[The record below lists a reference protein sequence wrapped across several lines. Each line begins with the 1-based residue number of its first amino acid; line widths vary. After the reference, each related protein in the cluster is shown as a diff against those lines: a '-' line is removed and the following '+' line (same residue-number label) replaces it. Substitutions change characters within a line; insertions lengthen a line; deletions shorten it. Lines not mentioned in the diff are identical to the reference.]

1 MTLSGRA
8 GTKRHSGQKEQVSR
22 MLRQILGFL
31 PVVLGLDLAA
41 WSVLRHLP
49 FLAANPGSASALALC
64 WVQVFVLPSL
74 LDHPWQGPRRLA
86 LAAGAGLPAAM
97 VSLVV
102 GIAAGLFVG
111 FTAFD
116 IMVVIVGQYDPG
128 APYDPPGP
136 TLAAMKDLLSDLV
149 LWSGPAAGAA
159 AAAATA
165 AGLAAA
171 LPGVRRP
178 RLGWGFIL
186 AAAWASLVLLPD
198 WLVRALQPPWREPV
212 LLVAA
217 GLPSILVVL
226 HQLAPRPQQS

>member
-1 MTLSGRA
+1 MPRIVRPAFGY
-8 GTKRHSGQKEQVSR
+8 
-22 MLRQILGFL
+22 L

-41 WSVLRHLP
+41 WSVLRHVP

-74 LDHPWQGPRRLA
+74 LEHRWQAPLRLA

-116 IMVVIVGQYDPG
+116 IMVVIVGRYDPG

-136 TLAAMKDLLSDLV
+136 TLAAMEDLLSDLV
-149 LWSGPAAGAA
+149 LWSGPAS
-159 AAAATA
+159 T
-165 AGLAAA
+165 L
-171 LPGVRRP
+171 R
-178 RLGWGFIL
+178 
-186 AAAWASLVLLPD
+186 
-198 WLVRALQPPWREPV
+198 
-212 LLVAA
+212 
-217 GLPSILVVL
+217 
-226 HQLAPRPQQS
+226 